1 MTHFLKDFF
10 FECGPLLVFIK
21 FVTVMLLFYILVF
34 WLWGMWN
41 LNSLTGDQTF
51 TPCIEKQSLNH
62 WTTKEVPFVVVV
74 VVVQSLR
81 CVRFFVTPC
90 WDHELL
96 IAELRLKLKQVGKTT
111 IPFRYDLNQ
120 TLTIIQWKWQ
130 IDSRF
135 ISDTQSA
142 WRTTY
147 GGLWHCTGGVIKT
160 IPRKRNGKRQNVC
173 LTRHYK

>member
-1 MTHFLKDFF
+1 MAGWHHQLDGCEFEWTPGDGDGQGGLVCCNSWGRKESDTTEQLNWTGLNWIVLNKPAKPKNQVSKTMTHFLKDFF

-74 VVVQSLR
+74 VVQSLS
-81 CVRFFVTPC
+81 CVRFFCDPMLRSWTPYC
-90 WDHELL
+90 
-96 IAELRLKLKQVGKTT
+96 
-111 IPFRYDLNQ
+111 
-120 TLTIIQWKWQ
+120 
-130 IDSRF
+130 
-135 ISDTQSA
+135 
-142 WRTTY
+142 RT
-147 GGLWHCTGGVIKT
+147 
-160 IPRKRNGKRQNVC
+160 
-173 LTRHYK
+173 